1 MPNLGPTELL
11 IIAFVV
17 ILLFGSRK
25 LPDAARSFGR
35 SLRIFKA
42 ETKGL
47 SQDEQA
53 ASSAAPAQQQEQAAP
68 RPIEAGQPA
77 VSPQS
82 ASTGTAHTAPAGTVG
97 VNGQSVGTGD
107 TSRH

>member
-1 MPNLGPTELL
+1 MPNLGTPELL

-25 LPDAARSFGR
+25 LPDAARSLGR

-53 ASSAAPAQQQEQAAP
+53 QAAAPSAAVPQPQPQQPQAQPAP
-68 RPIEAGQPA
+68 RPIEAGQPS
-77 VSPQS
+77 V
-82 ASTGTAHTAPAGTVG
+82 ASQPASSG
-97 VNGQSVGTGD
+97 VNGVAGD
-107 TSRH
+107 STRG

>member
-1 MPNLGPTELL
+1 MPNLGTTELL

-53 ASSAAPAQQQEQAAP
+53 PAASSAAPPQPQAQAAP
-68 RPIEAGQPA
+68 QPIESGQPA
-77 VSPQS
+77 VSPQP
-82 ASTGTAHTAPAGTVG
+82 ASTGAVG
-97 VNGQSVGTGD
+97 VNGQSAGTGD
-107 TSRH
+107 TSRR